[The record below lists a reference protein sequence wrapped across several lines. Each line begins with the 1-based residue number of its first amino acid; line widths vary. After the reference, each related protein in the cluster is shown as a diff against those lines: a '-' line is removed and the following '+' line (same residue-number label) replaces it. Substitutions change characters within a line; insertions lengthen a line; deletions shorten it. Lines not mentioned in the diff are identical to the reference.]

1 MRRRKPTEAG
11 CRGQASQVVEQPAGK
26 HLEPGSGTPMIA
38 LFVPNLGGGGAERIT
53 LNLALAFLERGIHV
67 EIVLVRKGGVW
78 CAHTPANL
86 RIVDLGVRGTLSAVV
101 PLARYLR
108 AVRPTALL
116 SALDHANVCALFA
129 RRLSGVST
137 RTVIAIHAVHSYT
150 AAHDRSWRGRLQ
162 RMLMRRCYRWADAV
176 VAVSHGVADVTA
188 QMTKVPRSRIHV
200 IYNPV
205 VTPEMLSK
213 AKEPLEHPW
222 FAPGQPQVAMAVG
235 SLLTLK
241 DFFTLIR
248 AFSTL
253 RKDRAVRLMI
263 LGEGPERPRLEG
275 LVRELHLEDDVAL
288 PGFVENPYAYMS
300 RAAVLVLSSKWEA
313 LPSVLIE
320 GLALGVPVV
329 STDCDFGPREILAHG
344 KYGTLVPVGD
354 ADALAEGVR
363 QALCA
368 GPSSLPVD
376 ALAPFGVETPVR
388 EYLRVLLGESHA

>member
-1 MRRRKPTEAG
+1 
-11 CRGQASQVVEQPAGK
+11 
-26 HLEPGSGTPMIA
+26 
-38 LFVPNLGGGGAERIT
+38 
-53 LNLALAFLERGIHV
+53 
-67 EIVLVRKGGVW
+67 
-78 CAHTPANL
+78 
-86 RIVDLGVRGTLSAVV
+86 
-101 PLARYLR
+101 
-108 AVRPTALL
+108 
-116 SALDHANVCALFA
+116 
-129 RRLSGVST
+129 
-137 RTVIAIHAVHSYT
+137 
-150 AAHDRSWRGRLQ
+150 
-162 RMLMRRCYRWADAV
+162 V

-205 VTPEMLSK
+205 VTPEMLNK

-235 SLLTLK
+235 SLLPVK
-241 DFFTLIR
+241 DFSTLIR

-263 LGEGPERPRLEG
+263 LGEGPERPRLES
-275 LVRELHLEDDVAL
+275 LLRALHLEDDVAL

-320 GLALGVPVV
+320 GLALRIPVV

-354 ADALAEGVR
+354 VEALAEGVR
-363 QALCA
+363 QALSA
-368 GPSSLPVD
+368 GPPSLPVD

-388 EYLRVLLGESHA
+388 EYLRVLLGESHE